1 MATQD
6 DKILDD
12 ALAAWRETSA
22 DEALSGPARTALFS
36 EVQAMGNGSNEAF
49 VPGLTRAWRWA
60 FLGSVPVVALTAVL
74 MVAGDGEN
82 RLVAAP
88 QLTAAK
94 VRGQLVFTLDQAFG
108 NQHTIAR
115 FRLTTTTSPAPLRRA
130 PRISSS
136 SSPITKARGRSG
148 VTATRKSA
156 HRASMNSPR
165 AEFA

>member
-94 VRGQLVFTLDQAFG
+94 VHGQLVFTLDNGATD
-108 NQHTIAR
+108 HTIYR
-115 FRLTTTTSPAPLRRA
+115 STDPQSFD
-130 PRISSS
+130 
-136 SSPITKARGRSG
+136 RSG
-148 VTATRKSA
+148 AVKMSRNRYTENATGGPTLVFYRID
-156 HRASMNSPR
+156 
-165 AEFA
+165 